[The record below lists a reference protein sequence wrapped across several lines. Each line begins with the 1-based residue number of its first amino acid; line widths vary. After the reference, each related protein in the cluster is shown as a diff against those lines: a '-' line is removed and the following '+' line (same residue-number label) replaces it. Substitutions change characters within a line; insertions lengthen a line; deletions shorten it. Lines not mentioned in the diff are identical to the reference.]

1 MTTPEPTTPETP
13 APEATTPEPTAPETP
28 TPEPTTPEATAP
40 EATTAGATS
49 PGASAPEASA
59 PGASAPEKSTQE
71 KSTQEK
77 SAPEKSAQ
85 EKSAQE
91 KSTPEANPSEA
102 SAPEPGE
109 PEPAARPW
117 TRVEPLADTQAVA
130 VRVGGDIDHNT
141 AEVLDEG
148 LDEGLAKAIEAEA
161 LLLVV
166 DLREVGFVASTG
178 LSSLIRVHNAAK
190 DKGLDLVVALPEE
203 HRLSRLLWLTALS
216 RILTVTNSVEEAL
229 KQAPRNPA

>member
-13 APEATTPEPTAPETP
+13 APEATTPEPTAPETTTP
-28 TPEPTTPEATAP
+28 ETTTPEPATSKAATPEASAPEASAPEATTPGATASGATAP
-40 EATTAGATS
+40 EAS
-49 PGASAPEASA
+49 ASGASA
-59 PGASAPEKSTQE
+59 PGASAPEPAGK
-71 KSTQEK
+71 
-77 SAPEKSAQ
+77 
-85 EKSAQE
+85 
-91 KSTPEANPSEA
+91 
-102 SAPEPGE
+102 

-148 LDEGLAKAIEAEA
+148 LEEGLAKAIEAEA

-166 DLREVGFVASTG
+166 DLQEVGFVASTG

-229 KQAPRNPA
+229 EQAPRNPA